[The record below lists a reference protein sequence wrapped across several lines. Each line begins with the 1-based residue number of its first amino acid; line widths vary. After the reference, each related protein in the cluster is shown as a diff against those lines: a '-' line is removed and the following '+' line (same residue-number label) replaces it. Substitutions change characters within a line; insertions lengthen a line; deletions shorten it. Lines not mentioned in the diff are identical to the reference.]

1 MPKAQLAPP
10 ATPRPRERTDRR
22 AFSCP
27 IPLLAALLLFTSGK
41 SWSAPAGTEFG
52 RIGEFLIATASPDC
66 VELLG
71 YDVSPRGDAV
81 LYFGRLRDDANRVGI
96 WLNARRI
103 VPACDS
109 VQEYGFTAAGKPYVC
124 YSLDGRQYAFFD
136 GAISREFDAIVLDSL
151 TGSRF
156 VLSPSGDRIA
166 FAARDGVWM
175 TAVQGL
181 KPGARYTTVARLVF
195 GPGRDFYY
203 LARKGNA
210 WLLVGNGKESKPHDL
225 ISDLALLPKS
235 GKPLLT
241 ARDREQELLIVDG
254 HESRRW
260 EQITEVTFTPRDS
273 VPAYVASD
281 SGCWFVVED
290 TTIRVREPGVLLHSL
305 RYKSDTREPVYVLL
319 DAGLRSTLKT
329 DGRPAS
335 AAFDNIEHVTVSP
348 DGRSVLYQ
356 TFDSS
361 GTRVWVNRR
370 LLGVPTGIA
379 GPVIFSPA
387 PGRYAFVTRS
397 DSGVRV
403 VTDSGTSRLHDVV
416 DELRFSPDG
425 RSLAYVARNAGKSF
439 VIENDREGPGYD
451 AVGYLQFAP
460 TTGWL
465 AYLAVSGSKTSEI
478 VAGVSGDS
486 WDDIG
491 PARFS
496 PDGARIAYPARQGSS
511 FLWVCT
517 QVP

>member
-1 MPKAQLAPP
+1 M
-10 ATPRPRERTDRR
+10 
-22 AFSCP
+22 
-27 IPLLAALLLFTSGK
+27 PLLAALLLVVSGVG
-41 SWSAPAGTEFG
+41 WSAPAGTEFD
-52 RIGEFLIATASPDC
+52 RIGEFPIATVSPDC
-66 VELLG
+66 AELLG
-71 YDVSPRGDAV
+71 YDVSPSGDRV
-81 LYFGRLRDDANRVGI
+81 LYFGRLRDNADHVGV
-96 WLNARRI
+96 WLNARQI
-103 VPACDS
+103 VRACDS

-124 YSLDGRQYAFFD
+124 YCLDSRQYAFFD
-136 GAISREFDAIVLDSL
+136 GAVSKGFDAIILDSL

-195 GPGRDFYY
+195 GAGRDFYY

-210 WLLVGNGKESKPHDL
+210 WLLVGNGKESTPHDL

-241 ARDREQELLIVDG
+241 ARDQEREMLVVG
-254 HESRRW
+254 GRESRRW

-329 DGRPAS
+329 DGRPSS
-335 AAFDNIEHVTVSP
+335 ATFDNIEHVRASP
-348 DGRSVLYQ
+348 DGRHVLYQ
-356 TFDSS
+356 SFDSS
-361 GTRVWVNRR
+361 GTRVWVNRTS
-370 LLGVPTGIA
+370 LGVPNGIA
-379 GPVIFSPA
+379 GSVIFGPA
-387 PGRYAFVTRS
+387 HGQYAFVTRS

-403 VTDSGTSRLHDVV
+403 VTDSGTTRLY
-416 DELRFSPDG
+416 DEVRELQFSPDG
-425 RSLAYVARNAGKSF
+425 RSLAYAARNAGKSY
-439 VIENDREGPGYD
+439 VVEGNREGPSYD
-451 AVGYLQFAP
+451 AVGYLKFAP
-460 TTGWL
+460 VTGKL
-465 AYLAVSGSKTSEI
+465 AYLAVSGNQTREI

-486 WDDIG
+486 WDDVG
-491 PARFS
+491 PASFS
-496 PDGARIAYPARQGSS
+496 PDGTRIAYPARQGSS
-511 FLWVCT
+511 FLWVCA